1 MGGTDTSILFGF
13 SSYQRSDHRFAIASN
28 IINLVVTMVTGTTT
42 PGSARLL
49 LLSGSGE
56 PAPCQCRAA
65 PARPTMRAVHAAARW
80 KLQVD
85 EASEDSVLD
94 RWMANLLQHG
104 VGVGH
109 WRRLNKPFLRT
120 QQLKYHKNNEKRE
133 GDLLQ
138 CGEMFATWNLFMFE
152 ELGGNMEAFEQRLK
166 AHPFLA
172 TLGRQ
177 ADNPLGG
184 HLSTWNCGFRT
195 CRNFSVLCGYT
206 KNEDG
211 GLRTQRQDG
220 TIGQQ
225 MTHLWMKMTH
235 ANDASQSNLELVAN
249 LLCEIAR
256 YELPYPHAFG
266 QARLDKIRKALP
278 AAVQGDQDARS
289 QSAGA
294 SSSRGGTASG
304 THSALSPEAPL
315 GRPSVQNRLGHAR
328 LRELT
333 VRTAVKVASRGE
345 GPARPLAAAPMGL
358 NPAPG
363 MPAPEQRQ
371 TANPTG
377 VDLTYAIEK
386 RSATLRRNSTASGAS
401 SRRLWL
407 SGTAGRMCR
416 PLAPNHLPLNQA

>member
-1 MGGTDTSILFGF
+1 M
-13 SSYQRSDHRFAIASN
+13 RRARIASSTDGWRTCYSTEGVSAIGDVSTSHFFTQRN
-28 IINLVVTMVTGTTT
+28 SNTTNT
-42 PGSARLL
+42 
-49 LLSGSGE
+49 
-56 PAPCQCRAA
+56 
-65 PARPTMRAVHAAARW
+65 T
-80 KLQVD
+80 
-85 EASEDSVLD
+85 
-94 RWMANLLQHG
+94 
-104 VGVGH
+104 
-109 WRRLNKPFLRT
+109 RRV
-120 QQLKYHKNNEKRE
+120 E

-138 CGEMFATWNLFMFE
+138 CGEGFATWNLFMFE
-152 ELGGNMEAFEQRLK
+152 ELGRNMEAFEQRLNE
-166 AHPFLA
+166 HPFLA
-172 TLGRQ
+172 TLTRQ
-177 ADNPLGG
+177 EDKLLGG
-184 HLSTWNCGFRT
+184 HLSIWNCGFRT

-211 GLRTQRQDG
+211 GLRTQRPDG

-235 ANDASQSNLELVAN
+235 ANDATQSNIELVAN

-315 GRPSVQNRLGHAR
+315 GRPSVQNRLGNVR

-333 VRTAVKVASRGE
+333 VRTAVKVTSRGD

-371 TANPTG
+371 TAISTG
-377 VDLTYAIEK
+377 VDLTYAIGKTIGNIEK
-386 RSATLRRNSTASGAS
+386 GLDCLGSQLEKAVAVGRGGTDVAAVGAEPPSSEPGVVATAPPSAVGVELDRTAEI
-401 SRRLWL
+401 R
-407 SGTAGRMCR
+407 
-416 PLAPNHLPLNQA
+416 